1 MKKEITLQLDTDAIE
16 YIEKLSNALKCS
28 PSDFVEHLVCINMLK
43 VKNSIESILPHQDF
57 EPGGFCG
64 QQTTNP
70 KCGEEVRPMTYSEKR
85 MFEILHQ
92 FKSH

>member
-1 MKKEITLQLDTDAIE
+1 MKKEITLKLDTDAIAYLE
-16 YIEKLSNALKCS
+16 NMSNALKCS

-70 KCGEEVRPMTYSEKR
+70 KSGEMVRPATEQELKI
-85 MFEILHQ
+85 FEMI
-92 FKSH
+92 KKMKG

>member
-1 MKKEITLQLDTDAIE
+1 MKKEITLQLDSDAIT
-16 YIEKLSNALKCS
+16 YIEKMSECLKCS
-28 PSDFVEHLVCINMLK
+28 PSDFVEHLIAVNMAFIK
-43 VKNSIESILPHQDF
+43 YKIESLLPHQDF

-70 KCGEEVRPMTYSEKR
+70 KSGEEVRPMTDSEKR